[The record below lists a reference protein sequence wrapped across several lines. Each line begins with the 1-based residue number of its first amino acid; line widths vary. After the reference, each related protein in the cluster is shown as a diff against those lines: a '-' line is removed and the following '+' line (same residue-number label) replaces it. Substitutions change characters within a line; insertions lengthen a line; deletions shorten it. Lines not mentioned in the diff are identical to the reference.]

1 MAVKIFSQRV
11 FKMDYFPQTYIK
23 TEMEGRCIKQSEID
37 MGTKDFAEKIHKCRE
52 SIQSPAPYDREAKF
66 LSTKL
71 SLS

>member
-1 MAVKIFSQRV
+1 
-11 FKMDYFPQTYIK
+11 
-23 TEMEGRCIKQSEID
+23 MEGRCIKQSEVD